1 MARDPNFL
9 LILVGAIIWFI
20 GYYVLLFGPLFL
32 TVGFALVCFAAART
46 ALSRPVTNAWPAILL
61 GGLIQVVG
69 FYFAWILILGPAA
82 IVTGGVMIVF
92 YALPLALQK
101 GDLPIVKELEKAW
114 TKQTTRQSESEQEKE
129 VKGTP
134 AEDAES
140 TKVEEDVSGASNY

>member
-1 MARDPNFL
+1 
-9 LILVGAIIWFI
+9 
-20 GYYVLLFGPLFL
+20 
-32 TVGFALVCFAAART
+32 
-46 ALSRPVTNAWPAILL
+46 
-61 GGLIQVVG
+61 
-69 FYFAWILILGPAA
+69 
-82 IVTGGVMIVF
+82 MIVF